1 MKSMAI
7 GATVLVMSGAV
18 LAEEVAV
25 VTTEAIP
32 GKTCSLVYH
41 LPAVAQQDVASVSFK
56 DPTQEAVVRA
66 LQDLT
71 QIAGRFNA
79 NAVLAITVDFTP
91 RTERDT
97 GKVVLT
103 GTLAKC
109 Q

>member
-1 MKSMAI
+1 MKYIAI
-7 GATVLVMSGAV
+7 GAALLAISGAV
-18 LAEEVAV
+18 MAEDVAV
-25 VTTEAIP
+25 VTTDTVP
-32 GKTCSLVYH
+32 GKTCTLVYH
-41 LPAVAQQDVASVSFK
+41 LPAVAQQDVAAVSFK

-71 QIAGRFNA
+71 QIAARLKA
-79 NAVLAITVDFTP
+79 NAVLALTVDFTP

-103 GTLAKC
+103 GTLANC

>member
-1 MKSMAI
+1 MRSVAI
-7 GATVLVMSGAV
+7 GAAV
-18 LAEEVAV
+18 LLMAGAAMAEEVAV
-25 VTTEAIP
+25 VTTETVP

-41 LPAVAQQDVASVSFK
+41 LPAVAQQDIAAVSFK
-56 DPTQEAVVRA
+56 DPTQEAVVKA

-71 QIAGRFNA
+71 QIAARLNA
-79 NAVLAITVDFTP
+79 NAVLAITVAFTP

>member
-1 MKSMAI
+1 MKSMVI
-7 GATVLVMSGAV
+7 GAALLVASGAV

-25 VTTEAIP
+25 VTTETVP

-56 DPTQEAVVRA
+56 DPTQEAVVKA

-71 QIAGRFNA
+71 QIAARLNA

>member
-7 GATVLVMSGAV
+7 GGVLLVMSGAV

-25 VTTEAIP
+25 VTTETVP

-71 QIAGRFNA
+71 QIAARLNA

>member
-7 GATVLVMSGAV
+7 GWVLLVMSGAV

-25 VTTEAIP
+25 VTTETVP

-56 DPTQEAVVRA
+56 DPTQEAVVKA
-66 LQDLT
+66 LQDLA
-71 QIAGRFNA
+71 QIAARLNA

>member
-1 MKSMAI
+1 
-7 GATVLVMSGAV
+7 V
-18 LAEEVAV
+18 LAEEVVV
-25 VTTEAIP
+25 VTTETAP

-41 LPAVAQQDVASVSFK
+41 LPAVAQQDVASVSFR
-56 DPTQEAVVRA
+56 DPTQEAVVKA

-71 QIAGRFNA
+71 QIAARLNA
-79 NAVLAITVDFTP
+79 NAGLAITVDFTP

>member
-1 MKSMAI
+1 MKSIAI
-7 GATVLVMSGAV
+7 GAALLVVTGAAI
-18 LAEEVAV
+18 AEEVAV
-25 VTTEAIP
+25 VTTETVP

-56 DPTQEAVVRA
+56 DPTQEAVVKA

-71 QIAGRFNA
+71 QIAARLNA
-79 NAVLAITVDFTP
+79 NAVLALTVDFTP

>member
-7 GATVLVMSGAV
+7 GGVLLVMSGAV

-25 VTTEAIP
+25 VTTETVP

-56 DPTQEAVVRA
+56 DPTQEAVVKA

-71 QIAGRFNA
+71 QIAARLNA

>member
-1 MKSMAI
+1 MKSMVI
-7 GATVLVMSGAV
+7 GAALLVVSGAV

-25 VTTEAIP
+25 VTTETVP

-56 DPTQEAVVRA
+56 DPTQEAVVKA

-71 QIAGRFNA
+71 QIAARLNA

>member
-1 MKSMAI
+1 MKSIAI
-7 GATVLVMSGAV
+7 GAAFLVTSGAV
-18 LAEEVAV
+18 MAEEVAV
-25 VTTEAIP
+25 VTTETVP

-71 QIAGRFNA
+71 QIAARLNA

>member
-1 MKSMAI
+1 MKSIAI
-7 GATVLVMSGAV
+7 GAAVLAISGAV
-18 LAEEVAV
+18 MAEEVSV
-25 VTTEAIP
+25 VTTETVP
-32 GKTCSLVYH
+32 GKTCSLAYH

-56 DPTQEAVVRA
+56 DPTQEAVLKA

-71 QIAGRFNA
+71 QIAARLNA
-79 NAVLAITVDFTP
+79 NAVLALTVDFTP

>member
-1 MKSMAI
+1 MKSITI
-7 GATVLVMSGAV
+7 GAALLATSGAV
-18 LAEEVAV
+18 MAEDVAV
-25 VTTEAIP
+25 VTTDTVP
-32 GKTCSLVYH
+32 GKTCTLVYH
-41 LPAVAQQDVASVSFK
+41 LPAVAQQDVAAVSFK

-71 QIAGRFNA
+71 QIATRLKA
-79 NAVLAITVDFTP
+79 NAVLALTVDFTP

-103 GTLAKC
+103 GTLANC

>member
-1 MKSMAI
+1 MKSIFI
-7 GATVLVMSGAV
+7 GAALLATFGAAM
-18 LAEEVAV
+18 AEEVAV
-25 VTTEAIP
+25 VTTETVP
-32 GKTCSLVYH
+32 GKTCALVYH

-56 DPTQEAVVRA
+56 DPTQEAVVKA

-71 QIAGRFNA
+71 QIAARLNA
-79 NAVLAITVDFTP
+79 NAVLALTVDFTP

>member
-1 MKSMAI
+1 MKSMVI
-7 GATVLVMSGAV
+7 GAALLVVSGAV

-25 VTTEAIP
+25 VTTETVP

-41 LPAVAQQDVASVSFK
+41 LPAVAQQDVAAVSFK
-56 DPTQEAVVRA
+56 DPTQEAVVKA

-71 QIAGRFNA
+71 QIAARLNA

>member
-7 GATVLVMSGAV
+7 GAALLVVSGAV

-25 VTTEAIP
+25 VTTETVP

-56 DPTQEAVVRA
+56 DPTQEAVVKA

-71 QIAGRFNA
+71 QIAARLSA

>member
-1 MKSMAI
+1 MKSIAI
-7 GATVLVMSGAV
+7 GTALLVMSGAV

-25 VTTEAIP
+25 VTTETVP

-41 LPAVAQQDVASVSFK
+41 LPAVAQQDAASVSFK

-71 QIAGRFNA
+71 QIAARLNA

>member
-7 GATVLVMSGAV
+7 GGVWLVMSGAV

-25 VTTEAIP
+25 VTTETVP

-56 DPTQEAVVRA
+56 DPTQEAVVKA

-71 QIAGRFNA
+71 QIAARLNA

>member
-7 GATVLVMSGAV
+7 GAALLVMSGAV

-25 VTTEAIP
+25 VTTETIP

-71 QIAGRFNA
+71 QIAARLNA

>member
-1 MKSMAI
+1 MKSMVI
-7 GATVLVMSGAV
+7 GAALLVASGAV

-25 VTTEAIP
+25 VTTETVP

-71 QIAGRFNA
+71 QIAARLNA
-79 NAVLAITVDFTP
+79 NAVLALTVDFTP